1 MSVLAHNPTDQED
14 RRVREQLEKRVT
26 ELEAEYRAGQEMF
39 TELEARRANLQQTL
53 LRIGGAIQVLNELL
67 EEGPDTAGNGTE
79 PATPPPGGDLAPA
92 ST

>member
-1 MSVLAHNPTDQED
+1 VLVHNPTDQED

-26 ELEAEYRAGQEMF
+26 ELEAEYRAGQEML

-79 PATPPPGGDLAPA
+79 PATPPGGDLASA